1 MWIKKKDKVII
12 LRGKEKGK
20 RGEVLKLAGLE
31 KFVISKLNMVK
42 RHQKTRGQEV
52 GGIIEKESP
61 IHQSKLMLVC
71 PRCDA
76 PTRAII
82 HFLSGGQKTRKCR
95 ECSEI
100 IE

>member
-1 MWIKKKDKVII
+1 MWLKKKDRVVI

-20 RGEVLKLAGLE
+20 RGEILKMAGGE
-31 KFVISKLNMVK
+31 KFVVTKLNMVK

-52 GGIIEKESP
+52 GGIIEKEAP

-71 PRCDA
+71 PQCDA
-76 PTRAII
+76 PTRAVI
-82 HFLSGGQKTRKCR
+82 HFLNDGQKVRKCR
-95 ECSEI
+95 ECSEV

>member
-1 MWIKKKDKVII
+1 MWLKKKDRVVI

-20 RGEVLKLAGLE
+20 RGEILKMAGDE
-31 KFVISKLNMVK
+31 KFVVTKMNMVK

-52 GGIIEKESP
+52 GGIIEKEAP

-76 PTRAII
+76 PTRAVA
-82 HFLSGGQKTRKCR
+82 HFLNDGQRVRKCR
-95 ECSEI
+95 ECSEV